1 MLDAE
6 ILSACIA
13 DRAAYERIAEHIT
26 AKDMTPAVGFWL
38 GIVKE
43 LYDRDSNLRGIAPP
57 VLLALGTSRITQ
69 PKQRETILSVV
80 SSLPTAGSPDTT
92 VQVALELK
100 RRNVGLEL
108 AAAIAAN
115 DDKRQSILGP
125 QYMDL
130 RAATSLTAKNRPEWQ
145 DAVPIRE
152 IFKKV
157 GQSNRIPL
165 APTRLN
171 AHINGG
177 ALPGHHIVV
186 FGRPEMGKSSFSVN
200 LATVMAANGQRV
212 LYVGN
217 EDQIDNLK
225 ARALARAANMTLEQ
239 AEADQEAAFAAYE
252 RRGLEERL
260 LFSQLSKGSVEALRA
275 RVEEWKPTVLV
286 IDQIRNLESGEDG
299 LPARLEYNGQMV
311 RRLLLDY
318 GLIGISVTQAGG
330 SAEGKV
336 WLDMGDMD
344 SSKTGLPGTADL
356 IIGVGGNADMKA
368 RGQRALS
375 FPKNKLSSADN
386 SHEGI
391 IVEIDHSRSSFK

>member
-1 MLDAE
+1 
-6 ILSACIA
+6 
-13 DRAAYERIAEHIT
+13 
-26 AKDMTPAVGFWL
+26 
-38 GIVKE
+38 
-43 LYDRDSNLRGIAPP
+43 
-57 VLLALGTSRITQ
+57 
-69 PKQRETILSVV
+69 
-80 SSLPTAGSPDTT
+80 
-92 VQVALELK
+92 
-100 RRNVGLEL
+100 
-108 AAAIAAN
+108 
-115 DDKRQSILGP
+115 
-125 QYMDL
+125 
-130 RAATSLTAKNRPEWQ
+130 
-145 DAVPIRE
+145 
-152 IFKKV
+152 
-157 GQSNRIPL
+157 
-165 APTRLN
+165 
-171 AHINGG
+171 
-177 ALPGHHIVV
+177 
-186 FGRPEMGKSSFSVN
+186 MGKSSFSVN

-239 AEADQEAAFAAYE
+239 AENDQEAAFAAYE
-252 RRGLEERL
+252 RRGLEDRL

-336 WLDMGDMD
+336 WLTMNDMD

-356 IIGVGGNADMKA
+356 IIGVGGNADMMA

-375 FPKNKLSSADN
+375 FPKNKLSSAEN
-386 SHEGI
+386 AHEGI

>member
-1 MLDAE
+1 VLDVE

-13 DRAAYERIAEHIT
+13 DRDAYERIAEHIT

-38 GIVKE
+38 DLVKAW
-43 LYDRDSNLRGIAPP
+43 YANDTTANKVDVS
-57 VLLALGTSRITQ
+57 VLSATGASRIPN
-69 PKQRETILSVV
+69 PKQRETIMGVLAD
-80 SSLPTAGSPDTT
+80 LPVASSPDNTARA
-92 VQVALELK
+92 ALDLL
-100 RRNVGLEL
+100 RRNAGLEL
-108 AAAIAAN
+108 AGAIAAN
-115 DDKRQSILGP
+115 DDKKQRLILP
-125 QYMDL
+125 RYSDL
-130 RAATSLTAKNRPEWQ
+130 CAATNLVTKNRPEWQ

-239 AEADQEAAFAAYE
+239 AENDQEAAFAAYE
-252 RRGLEERL
+252 RRGLEDRL
-260 LFSQLSKGSVEALRA
+260 LFSQLSKGSVDALRA

-336 WLDMGDMD
+336 WLTMNDMD

-356 IIGVGGNADMKA
+356 IIGVGGNADMMA

-375 FPKNKLSSADN
+375 FPKNKLSSAEN
-386 SHEGI
+386 AHEGI